1 MIRVAVIGGIGSGKT
16 FVANLFKCPV
26 FNADDEV
33 KIIYKTNK
41 ACFNKLK
48 KILPS
53 YIKSFPIKK
62 KELAEAISKDK
73 KNLKKISYIVHPLVR
88 QKMNL
93 FLKKNKKQKIVLLD
107 IPLLIENKL
116 NKKGDIL
123 IFIKSKKSKILHRL
137 KKRPNF
143 NLEFLKNLQKNQT
156 MLSKKIKL
164 ANYIVHNNYPTNIMK
179 KKINLLKKRILYER
193 NSTRY

>member
-62 KELAEAISKDK
+62 KELAEAINKDK

-143 NLEFLKNLQKNQT
+143 NLEFLKNLQKNQI

-164 ANYIVHNNYPTNIMK
+164 ANYIVHNNYPANIMK

>member
-1 MIRVAVIGGIGSGKT
+1 MIRAAVIGNIGSGKT
-16 FVANLFKCPV
+16 FVAKLFKCPV

-41 ACFNKLK
+41 SCFNKLK

-62 KELAEAISKDK
+62 KELIEAISKDK
-73 KNLKKISYIVHPLVR
+73 RNLKKISYIVHPLVR

-93 FLKKNKKQKIVLLD
+93 FLKKNRKQKIVLLD

-123 IFIKSKKSKILHRL
+123 IFIKSKKRKIFNRL

-143 NLEFLKNLQKNQT
+143 NLKFLKNLQENQT
-156 MLSKKIKL
+156 KLSKKIKL
-164 ANYIVHNNYPTNIMK
+164 ADYIVNNNYPANIMK
-179 KKINLLKKRILYER
+179 KKINVLKKRILYER
-193 NSTRY
+193 NST

>member
-1 MIRVAVIGGIGSGKT
+1 MIRAAVIGSIGSGKT
-16 FVANLFKCPV
+16 FVAKLFKCPV

-33 KIIYKTNK
+33 KIIYKSNK

-62 KELAEAISKDK
+62 KELIEAIRKDK

-88 QKMNL
+88 QKMNI
-93 FLKKNKKQKIVLLD
+93 FFKINKKQKLVLLD

-116 NKKGDIL
+116 NKKVDIL
-123 IFIKSKKSKILHRL
+123 IFVKSKKSKILKRL
-137 KKRPNF
+137 NKRPNF
-143 NLEFLKNLQKNQT
+143 NLKILKNLQENQT
-156 MLSKKIKL
+156 KISKKIKL
-164 ANYIVHNNYPTNIMK
+164 ADYTVDNNFPVNIMK

-193 NSTRY
+193 NST

>member
-1 MIRVAVIGGIGSGKT
+1 MIRAAVIGSIGSGKT
-16 FVANLFKCPV
+16 FVAKLFKCPV

-62 KELAEAISKDK
+62 KELVEAINKDK

>member
-1 MIRVAVIGGIGSGKT
+1 MIRAAVIGSIGSGKT
-16 FVANLFKCPV
+16 FVAKLFKCPV

-41 ACFNKLK
+41 SCFNKLK

-62 KELAEAISKDK
+62 KELVEAINKDK

-93 FLKKNKKQKIVLLD
+93 FLKKNRKQKIVLLD

-123 IFIKSKKSKILHRL
+123 IFIKSKKSKIFNRL

-143 NLEFLKNLQKNQT
+143 NLKFLKNLQENQT
-156 MLSKKIKL
+156 KLSKKL
-164 ANYIVHNNYPTNIMK
+164 N
-179 KKINLLKKRILYER
+179 
-193 NSTRY
+193 

>member
-1 MIRVAVIGGIGSGKT
+1 MIRVGIIGGIGSGKS
-16 FVANLFKCPV
+16 FISRLFGYPV

-48 KILPS
+48 QILPT

-62 KELAEAISKDK
+62 KELVEAISKDK

-88 QKMNL
+88 QKLNL

-123 IFIKSKKSKILHRL
+123 IFIKSKKSKILNRL
-137 KKRPNF
+137 KKRPHF
-143 NLEFLKNLQKNQT
+143 NLDFLKNLQENQIK
-156 MLSKKIKL
+156 LSKKIKL
-164 ANYIVHNNYPTNIMK
+164 SNYIVHNNYPVNIMK
-179 KKINLLKKRILYER
+179 IKINLLKKRILYER
-193 NSTRY
+193 NST

>member
-1 MIRVAVIGGIGSGKT
+1 MIRAAVIGGIGSGKT

-26 FNADDEV
+26 FNADAEV

-62 KELAEAISKDK
+62 KELVEAISKDK

-116 NKKGDIL
+116 NKKNDIL
-123 IFIKSKKSKILHRL
+123 IFVKSKRSKILNRL
-137 KKRPNF
+137 KKRANF
-143 NLEFLKNLQKNQT
+143 NPNIMKTLTENQIILK
-156 MLSKKIKL
+156 KKMKI
-164 ANYIVHNNYPTNIMK
+164 ANYIIENNSTPNIMK
-179 KKINLLKKRILYER
+179 NKINTLKNKIINER
-193 NSTRY
+193 SST

>member
-1 MIRVAVIGGIGSGKT
+1 MIRAAVIGGIGSGKT

-62 KELAEAISKDK
+62 KELVEAISKDK

-88 QKMNL
+88 QKMNF
-93 FLKKNKKQKIVLLD
+93 FLEKNKKKKLVLLD
-107 IPLLIENKL
+107 VPLLIENNL
-116 NKKGDIL
+116 NEKDDIL
-123 IFIKSKKSKILHRL
+123 IFIKSKKSKILERLSKRENYDKNILKILKENQTVLL
-137 KKRPNF
+137 KK
-143 NLEFLKNLQKNQT
+143 K
-156 MLSKKIKL
+156 KL
-164 ANYIVHNNYPTNIMK
+164 ANYIIYNNYSLKIME
-179 KKINLLKKRILYER
+179 KKIKYLKHKIINETNY
-193 NSTRY
+193 T

>member
-1 MIRVAVIGGIGSGKT
+1 MIRAAVIGGIGSGKT
-16 FVANLFKCPV
+16 FVAKLFKCPV

-62 KELAEAISKDK
+62 RELIEAISKDK
-73 KNLKKISYIVHPLVR
+73 KNLNKISYIVHPLVR

-107 IPLLIENKL
+107 IPLLIENNL

-143 NLEFLKNLQKNQT
+143 NLEFLKNLQENQI

-164 ANYIVHNNYPTNIMK
+164 ANYIVHNNYPAIIMK

-193 NSTRY
+193 NST